1 MSEEKPVEARMRHRV
16 SYGETDTMGVLYYA
30 EYLHIFERSR
40 NALIRAYGLS
50 YNDVEKRGLYL
61 PVREASCRYRCPA
74 RYDDL
79 LDVHVEISEW
89 RRASLVFRYEI
100 HDEAGARLIAEGS
113 THHACVDGSGRPV
126 KVPDWF
132 RGGFRTLPP
141 AAQPIYT
148 G

>member
-1 MSEEKPVEARMRHRV
+1 MHEEAPAQVWMQHRV

-30 EYLHIFERSR
+30 EYLHIFERGR

-61 PVREASCRYRCPA
+61 PVREASCRYRSPA

-79 LDVHVEISEW
+79 LNLHVVAAEW
-89 RRASLVFRYEI
+89 RRASLVFHYEI
-100 HDEAGARLIAEGS
+100 HDESKTRLIAEGM
-113 THHACVDGSGRPV
+113 TQHACVDGTGRPV
-126 KVPDWF
+126 RVPDWF
-132 RGGFRTLPP
+132 RDAFRELPK
-141 AAQPIYT
+141 